1 MSTDVL
7 EHQSDHLKRS
17 PFGIS
22 PAFARTV
29 LPLLPTVPVLGLWIY
44 LAPNSGGYFPKEWYP
59 ATILM
64 VAVALVVGM
73 ATGRV
78 LPAARGARTA
88 LLLLAGYVGWAYAS
102 LLWADSTGSA
112 WESANK
118 MLLYLA
124 AAWALSLLPWT
135 ATSAKWLFGAWALG
149 IAVIA
154 AFSLMGAVGTHHL
167 SNYLFEI
174 RYQHPVGYANG
185 NAALGA
191 LGALVAFGISS
202 DRDLHP
208 ALSGLF
214 LAAAAL
220 LVDFTMLAQSR
231 ASAIGGAVA
240 LVVFLAFAP
249 DRLRIG
255 VRLVALAA
263 SVALAAGTLLD
274 VYTTGEVGGRIG
286 PALDDAVAAV
296 WPSALVAG
304 VLGVVLALA
313 ERGVRRNDGLHRA
326 ARRGTGALAVLALLG
341 VVALAVASSGRIS
354 DTVHT
359 QWTTLT
365 GGEYSSVEGA
375 RVSNLDPYERPDY
388 WRVAIDLFQE
398 NPVAGIGTGN
408 FEREYTARRHEAKHS
423 RYVHNMFLRA
433 LGEGGAVGAA
443 LLVGFFLTLF
453 AAGAMLRRRL
463 ERGPALVLATS
474 LAMAAYFA
482 VHLNFDWLE
491 EIPAVASPAFA
502 LPIVALVAA
511 GATLAGGAA
520 EADPAPEGDPA
531 PGGGRRRIGAG
542 AAAAVGLVGLV
553 ALVSLVPPYLS
564 VRYSNR
570 AQEVGASN
578 LPAAFDDLDRAR
590 SLNPVSLEPDL
601 AQGRIAIAARDY
613 PAALKA
619 FQHSLTVEDNWLAHY
634 ELALLST
641 GDGHFRAGARELALA
656 RAMNARDPV
665 LTQLNRAIKKRKRID
680 SMEENR
686 TIQRDAHA
694 RFTTSGR

>member
-7 EHQSDHLKRS
+7 ERESDQAEQAS
-17 PFGIS
+17 FGIS
-22 PAFARTV
+22 PTFARTV
-29 LPLLPTVPVLGLWIY
+29 LPLLPTVPILGLWIY

-59 ATILM
+59 ATILT

-78 LPAARGARTA
+78 LPAARGARIA
-88 LLLLAGYVGWAYAS
+88 LLMLAGYVGWAYAS

-118 MLLYLA
+118 MLLFLA
-124 AAWALSLLPWT
+124 VAWALSLLPWT
-135 ATSAKWLFGAWALG
+135 PTSAKWLFGAWALG
-149 IAVIA
+149 IAVVA
-154 AFSLMGAVGTHHL
+154 AFSLMGAVGTPHL
-167 SNYLFEI
+167 SNYLFEV
-174 RYQHPVGYANG
+174 RYQHPIGYVNG

-191 LGALVAFGISS
+191 MAALVAFGISS

-208 ALSGLF
+208 ALSGL
-214 LAAAAL
+214 LLGAAAL
-220 LVDFTMLAQSR
+220 LVDFTMLSQSR
-231 ASAIGGAVA
+231 ASVIGGAVA
-240 LVVFLAFAP
+240 LVVFMAYAP

-255 VRLVALAA
+255 VRLVALAG
-263 SVALAAGTLLD
+263 SVALAAGPLLN
-274 VYTTGEVGGRIG
+274 VYDTGEVGGRLG

-304 VLGVVLALA
+304 VLGVLLALA

-326 ARRGTGALAVLALLG
+326 ARRGTAALAVLAALG
-341 VVALAVASSGRIS
+341 VVAVGLANTGRIS
-354 DTVHT
+354 DTVDT

-365 GGEYSSVEGA
+365 GGEYSSVKGA

-433 LGEGGAVGAA
+433 LGEGGFVGAA

-453 AAGAMLRRRL
+453 AAGAMLRRRV
-463 ERGPALVLATS
+463 ERGPALVLATA

-511 GATLAGGAA
+511 AAAVSGAVKPGGAT
-520 EADPAPEGDPA
+520 E
-531 PGGGRRRIGAG
+531 GGRRRVGVGASV
-542 AAAAVGLVGLV
+542 AVGVVAVV

-570 AQEVGASN
+570 AEEVGAAN

-601 AQGRIAIAARDY
+601 AQGRIAISARDY
-613 PAALKA
+613 PAARKA
-619 FQHSLTVEDNWLAHY
+619 FEHSLTVEDNWLAHY
-634 ELALLST
+634 QLALLST
-641 GDGHFRAGARELALA
+641 GEGHFRAGARELALA
-656 RAMNARDPV
+656 RVMNARDPV
-665 LTQLNRAIKKRKRID
+665 LTQLNRAIKKHKKVD
-680 SMEENR
+680 SLEENR

>member
-1 MSTDVL
+1 MPTDVL
-7 EHQSDHLKRS
+7 ERRSDHLERS

-22 PAFARTV
+22 PTLARTV
-29 LPLLPTVPVLGLWIY
+29 LPLLPTVPILGLWIY

-59 ATILM
+59 ATILL
-64 VAVALVVGM
+64 VAVALMVGM

-118 MLLYLA
+118 MLLFLA

-149 IAVIA
+149 IAVVA

-220 LVDFTMLAQSR
+220 LADFTMLAQSR
-231 ASAIGGAVA
+231 ASVIGGAVA
-240 LVVFLAFAP
+240 LVVFMAYAP

-255 VRLVALAA
+255 VRLVALAG

-274 VYTTGEVGGRIG
+274 VYSTGEAGGRIG

-304 VLGVVLALA
+304 VLGVALALA
-313 ERGVRRNDGLHRA
+313 ERGVRRNEGLHRA
-326 ARRGTGALAVLALLG
+326 ARRGTAALAVLAALG
-341 VVALAVASSGRIS
+341 VVALAVANSGRIS
-354 DTVHT
+354 DTLHT

-433 LGEGGAVGAA
+433 LGEGGFVGAA

-463 ERGPALVLATS
+463 ERGPALVLATA
-474 LAMAAYFA
+474 LAAAAYFA

-511 GATLAGGAA
+511 SGAVAGGAVKI
-520 EADPAPEGDPA
+520 DRAPE
-531 PGGGRRRIGAG
+531 GGRRRIGA
-542 AAAAVGLVGLV
+542 AVAVGVVGLV

-570 AQEVGASN
+570 AQEVGAAN

-601 AQGRIAIAARDY
+601 AEGRIAIAARDY
-613 PAALKA
+613 PAARKA

-641 GDGHFRAGARELALA
+641 GEGHFRAGARELALA

-665 LTQLNRAIKKRKRID
+665 LTQLNRDIKKRKKVD